1 MLAADRRR
9 RHPSPVG
16 EHARAPPTLGRM
28 TPHPDRHVT
37 VLVLTGTR
45 LVVAHADDH
54 AEGAGPTSEVATAT
68 TESVPRSA
76 LRAVMLTHVVPD
88 PASYVPGQLGREVT
102 LTIGW
107 GAVNRVDV
115 MPATCGD
122 PGCEA
127 DHGYTGVIASDDFS
141 LRITTAADGMIALE
155 RCQEAVF
162 DVIFMDVRMPELD
175 GRETTRRLRA
185 GGGPN
190 AATPVVAVTADTA
203 PEDVAACQA
212 AGMAYFVSKPLT
224 PPALIGALQHVL
236 NDTAAQAATEAA

>member
-1 MLAADRRR
+1 MRPEPVSDLSAVPLPEGLVAAI
-9 RHPSPVG
+9 
-16 EHARAPPTLGRM
+16 ERAGYYPELVADVVRAALGRDRVAGHLVHLE
-28 TPHPDRHVT
+28 TTFDRGDVRRHVT

-127 DHGYTGVIASDDFS
+127 DHGYEGTVSADDIA
-141 LRITTAADGMIALE
+141 LRISAEADGPDALADAME
-155 RCQEAVF
+155 FART
-162 DVIFMDVRMPELD
+162 LS
-175 GRETTRRLRA
+175 T
-185 GGGPN
+185 
-190 AATPVVAVTADTA
+190 VV
-203 PEDVAACQA
+203 
-212 AGMAYFVSKPLT
+212 
-224 PPALIGALQHVL
+224 GA
-236 NDTAAQAATEAA
+236 